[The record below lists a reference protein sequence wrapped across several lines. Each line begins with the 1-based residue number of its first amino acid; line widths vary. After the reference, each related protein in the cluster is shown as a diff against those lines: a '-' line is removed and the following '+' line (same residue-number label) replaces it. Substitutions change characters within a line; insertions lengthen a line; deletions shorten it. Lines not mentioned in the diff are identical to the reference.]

1 MTIKYL
7 VLSGG
12 GPNGLYQLG
21 AIKKLSESYISMSNI
36 EHICGTSIG
45 TFIAILL
52 CLKIELSDIEDYCIN
67 KPWIKSFVKYTNDI
81 LEIDKEKGF
90 IKHEFIKDAL
100 ESFYKSKDIDINITF
115 KDFYKECNIKLSFYC
130 IKLSDFSIRELSH
143 ETTPDMPVI
152 LGCLASCSI
161 PPIFGP
167 IEYDG
172 EYYIDG
178 GFVNNHPMN
187 SCLSKGYIKDEIFG
201 LQISNVKHGYNLL
214 KTDTFPVYLMN
225 ITQNIVYNTMTDDKQ
240 QEIKHNFIFKTEH
253 DSSNFILW
261 SNFAHDI
268 EIRKNM
274 VKEGYEQIEE
284 MLKHLD

>member
-52 CLKIELSDIEDYCIN
+52 CLNIELTDIEDYCVN

-115 KDFYKECNIKLSFYC
+115 KEFYEICNVKLSFYC
-130 IKLSDFSIRELSH
+130 IKISNFSVHEFSC
-143 ETTPDMPVI
+143 ETTPDTPVI
-152 LGCLASCSI
+152 IGCLASCSI

-167 IEYDG
+167 IEYNG

-178 GFVNNHPMN
+178 GFINNYPIN
-187 SCLSKGYIKDEIFG
+187 SCLSKGYDEDEIFG
-201 LQISNVKHGYNLL
+201 LQTSNAKNGFNLL
-214 KTDTFPVYLMN
+214 ETDTFSHYLIN
-225 ITQNIVYNTMTDDKQ
+225 ILGNILMTTMTDEKQ
-240 QEIKHNFIFKTEH
+240 KKIKHHCKFITEY
-253 DSSNFILW
+253 DSSNYILW
-261 SNFAHDI
+261 KNFAQDI

-274 VKEGYEQIEE
+274 IKEGYEQIEE
-284 MLKHLD
+284 LLKHLE

>member
-45 TFIAILL
+45 TLIAILL
-52 CLKIELSDIEDYCIN
+52 CLNIEVTDIEDYCVN

-115 KDFYKECNIKLSFYC
+115 KEFYEICNVKLSFYC
-130 IKLSDFSIRELSH
+130 IKLSDFSIYELSY

-178 GFVNNHPMN
+178 GFINNYPIN
-187 SCLSKGYIKDEIFG
+187 SCLSKGYDEDEIFG
-201 LQISNVKHGYNLL
+201 LQTSNAKNGFNLSE
-214 KTDTFPVYLMN
+214 TDTFSHYLIN
-225 ITQNIVYNTMTDDKQ
+225 ILGNIFMTAMTDEKQ
-240 QEIKHNFIFKTEH
+240 KKIKHHYKFITEY
-253 DSSNFILW
+253 DSSNYILW
-261 SNFAHDI
+261 KNFAHDI

-274 VKEGYEQIEE
+274 IKEGYEQIEVL
-284 MLKHLD
+284 LKHLE

>member
-21 AIKKLSESYISMSNI
+21 AIKKLSESYISINNI

-52 CLKIELSDIEDYCIN
+52 CLKIELTDIEIYCIN

-115 KDFYKECNIKLSFYC
+115 KEFYKICNIKLSFYC
-130 IKLSDFSIRELSH
+130 IKLSDFSIHELSH

-178 GFVNNHPMN
+178 CFVNNHPIN
-187 SCLSKGYIKDEIFG
+187 SCLSKGYDEDDIFG
-201 LQISNVKHGYNLL
+201 LQTTHIKNGFNLSEI
-214 KTDTFPVYLMN
+214 DTFPHYLIKILGN
-225 ITQNIVYNTMTDDKQ
+225 ILMKAKTDNKQ
-240 QEIKHNFIFKTEH
+240 QKIKHNFNFNTDYET
-253 DSSNFILW
+253 SNFILW
-261 SNFAHDI
+261 NKFANDI
-268 EIRKNM
+268 EFRKKM
-274 VKEGYEQIEE
+274 IKEGYEQTGE
-284 MLKHLD
+284 MLKQLE